1 MLYKVILGFNG
12 FDWVILGLTW
22 FFGFSLISRGCS
34 ANPTLWPVSAH
45 MELPAG
51 GIGPNPFPSV
61 FVFVCVTRHSTIAPY
76 WISRSI
82 RLRTFQ
88 SRRLQ
93 IRRRIEYV
101 ELCFFFIKESLIGY
115 RVQFSACQK
124 TARGCHIS
132 RKKGRHGKRK
142 ASAICRGFGWMW
154 SITALT
160 ETRQFVG
167 VGRVDD
173 VDEGLQFELA
183 ARLVD
188 AVELDDGVAE
198 GGLHLVGAA
207 LEDGTFIKKKTP
219 SGSSGFESRCWDRVF
234 LSFFTEFCWVGS
246 STV

>member
-1 MLYKVILGFNG
+1 
-12 FDWVILGLTW
+12 
-22 FFGFSLISRGCS
+22 
-34 ANPTLWPVSAH
+34 
-45 MELPAG
+45 
-51 GIGPNPFPSV
+51 
-61 FVFVCVTRHSTIAPY
+61 
-76 WISRSI
+76 
-82 RLRTFQ
+82 
-88 SRRLQ
+88 
-93 IRRRIEYV
+93 
-101 ELCFFFIKESLIGY
+101 
-115 RVQFSACQK
+115 
-124 TARGCHIS
+124 
-132 RKKGRHGKRK
+132 
-142 ASAICRGFGWMW
+142 MW